1 MMKMIVKASTKY
13 KIKDSDEMQLFL
25 HMKRKGSS
33 TTKNKKQYSR
43 KDKHKSHDY

>member
-1 MMKMIVKASTKY
+1 MKMIVKASTKY

-33 TTKNKKQYSR
+33 ATKNKKQYSR
-43 KDKHKSHDY
+43 KDKHKSCDY